1 MKRVEAKVL
10 QNIEEDP
17 ASEPDQQA
25 GTWLIEAKLNED
37 ILDWESARLDF
48 QSSEIAAEIV
58 ESTMSGADRFTVR
71 TRGKS
76 PLQKHDVIHVG
87 IRMEREGLRNRSWE
101 PQFSNIQQPT
111 VWRRMLLASF
121 V

>member
-1 MKRVEAKVL
+1 MASLSSGTPDLTAESAIPASAKRMNAGCMNWILPPISV
-10 QNIEEDP
+10 

-87 IRMEREGLRNRSWE
+87 IRMEREG
-101 PQFSNIQQPT
+101 
-111 VWRRMLLASF
+111 
-121 V
+121 